1 MTGQILDRSL
11 VAAARKKE
19 LEYFLTK
26 NVWLKRPRLEARAK
40 TGKPPISVD
49 WVDVNIDCMLSCC

>member
-1 MTGQILDRSL
+1 MTGQILDRTL

-26 NVWLKRPRLEARAK
+26 SVWLKRPRQEARAK
-40 TGKPPISVD
+40 TGKPPISVK
-49 WVDVNIDCMLSCC
+49 WVDVNK